1 MRSIRAVYERSPLE
15 GPLELTLRAE
25 PPFAFLSEQQKR
37 RLHESRQAFLVAE
50 DRACGLANLVFSRQT
65 GFLSGSIRIGVC
77 RERDTGCPT
86 CVCKKDRVCAK

>member
-15 GPLELTLRAE
+15 GPLEVTLRAE

-65 GFLSGSIRIGVC
+65 GCLSGSIRISVC